1 MSKIKPEYIQL
12 ESGEDIPSVRDRLSF
27 IRGKRVLLIWPETGT
42 ALIRKLDLV
51 FMQREAKR
59 RVIQL
64 ALVTHD
70 PQVIVHAK
78 ELGISTFET
87 IRQAENSK
95 WKRGRTRVF
104 VQRHHKP
111 KDEPDPEELMSVAS
125 RVRNPRKRM
134 SDALR
139 RVVQVVVAVI
149 VFSVIGGAIFV
160 AVPSAQ
166 INFALAQET
175 VNVEVSI
182 IANPDPTVLDIDIDS
197 GTIPATVLRATVQTV
212 QSIATSGEAAGEDS
226 RAIGVVTFTNQTP
239 RVVEI
244 PANTPISTR
253 AGTPIRFTTTV
264 AASLAGQVGARTD
277 VAVEAI
283 PEFAGSIGNVTEGLI
298 NTVIGSLSEQVTVRN
313 LQATTGG
320 TSQTFSIVTQDDYD
334 RLMGI
339 VRAQLQARALE
350 EMEENFSSD
359 TQVIVVES
367 VHIPESSLRH
377 DWINYSHE
385 IGAFSETLTLD
396 MQAIVEALVID
407 DRFARQIVFAR
418 LSAEKPNNLVL
429 QPASFIYT
437 RGSVLSTNLD
447 GTTTF
452 TAVGNAIAI
461 AQVDSSQLQQTLA
474 GKPLDDAQTI
484 LTNTVD
490 IAPNTTPEIEIWPSW
505 LWQMPMLPIRI
516 SIRRNNSL

>member
-12 ESGEDIPSVRDRLSF
+12 ETGEDIPSVRDRLSF
-27 IRGKRVLLIWPETGT
+27 IRGKRVLIIWPETGT
-42 ALIRKLDLV
+42 ALSRKLDLV
-51 FMQREAKR
+51 FMQRNAKR

-87 IRQAENSK
+87 IKEAENSK

-139 RVVQVVVAVI
+139 RVVQVAVAMV
-149 VFSVIGGAIFV
+149 VFSAIGGAIFV
-160 AVPSAQ
+160 AAPSAQ
-166 INFALAQET
+166 INLTLAQEI
-175 VNVEVSI
+175 VNIEALI
-182 IANPDPTVLDIDIDS
+182 IANPDPSVVDVDIDS
-197 GTIPATVLRATVQTV
+197 GTIPATLLRATVQTV
-212 QSIATSGEAAGEDS
+212 QSIETGGEATGEDS

-239 RVVEI
+239 RTIEI
-244 PANTPISTR
+244 PANTQVTTS

-264 AASLAGQVGARTD
+264 TASLAGQVGARTD
-277 VAVEAI
+277 VAIEAI
-283 PEFAGSIGNVTEGLI
+283 PEFSGSIGNVTEGLI

-313 LQATTGG
+313 LQPTTGG
-320 TSQTFSIVTQDDYD
+320 TSQTFAIVTQDDYD

-350 EMEENFSSD
+350 EMEANFSSD

-367 VHIPESSLRH
+367 VHIPESSLRR

-385 IGAFSETLTLD
+385 VGAFSETLTLD

-418 LSAEKPNNLVL
+418 LSAEKPSNLVL
-429 QPASFIYT
+429 QPDTFIYT
-437 RGSVLSTNLD
+437 RGAVLSTNLN

-452 TAVGNAIAI
+452 SASGNALAT
-461 AQVDSSQLQQTLA
+461 AQVDTFQIQQIVA
-474 GKPLDDAQTI
+474 GKSIEEAQTI
-484 LTNTVD
+484 LNNLVGV
-490 IAPNTTPEIEIWPSW
+490 APDTTPEIEVSPSW
-505 LWQMPMLPIRI
+505 LWQMPILPVRI
-516 SIRRNNSL
+516 SIRQSGDL